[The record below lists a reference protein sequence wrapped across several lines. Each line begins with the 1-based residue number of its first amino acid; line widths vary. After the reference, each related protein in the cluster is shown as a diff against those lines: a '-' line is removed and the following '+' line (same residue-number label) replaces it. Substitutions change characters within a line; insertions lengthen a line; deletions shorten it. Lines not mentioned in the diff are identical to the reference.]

1 MSEPALTATE
11 VLAWNESTAQ
21 NWREMIES
29 HPEILALPCD
39 IYGVQTVGQLLQH
52 IVAVET
58 RYAQRL
64 AGIPETG
71 YEAIPYD
78 TAAELFAAHQAA
90 MQIFRT
96 QLAESEDWERT
107 MDFKTISMGVL
118 RTSRKTMFFHALLHS
133 MRHYAQL
140 GTLVRQHGFKVPFP
154 MDYLIM
160 GATRVE

>member
-11 VLAWNESTAQ
+11 ILAWNERTAQ
-21 NWREMIES
+21 SWRDLIES

-39 IYGVQTVGQLLQH
+39 IYGVKTVAQLLQH

-71 YEAIPYD
+71 YEAIPYA
-78 TAAELFAAHQAA
+78 TAAELFTSHQAA
-90 MQIFRT
+90 MQIFHT
-96 QLAESEDWERT
+96 QLAEDGDWERT

-133 MRHYAQL
+133 IRHYAQL
-140 GTLVRQHGFKVPFP
+140 GTLVRQHGFKVPLP

>member
-1 MSEPALTATE
+1 MVAFTG
-11 VLAWNESTAQ
+11 
-21 NWREMIES
+21 IELLDWVEETS
-29 HPEILALPCD
+29 RRWKSLIAAHPEILSFECD
-39 IYGVQTVGQLLQH
+39 IRETRDLAQLLQH
-52 IVAVET
+52 IVAVEM